1 MREYQCGFG
10 VLRWDEVNDS
20 RWRLRM
26 NLNAHA
32 SPVKIVADGRARSVD
47 FGTVA
52 GTRKSEDLRPT
63 GMQNRSRSAGKRP
76 PASIFGYHTPA
87 SILGYHTPARWKVD
101 GLPSPNTTNQGKMIT
116 HTR

>member
-47 FGTVA
+47 FGSRNEEERRPA
-52 GTRKSEDLRPT
+52 ANRYAEPLSER
-63 GMQNRSRSAGKRP
+63 GKET
-76 PASIFGYHTPA
+76 ASVNF
-87 SILGYHTPARWKVD
+87 
-101 GLPSPNTTNQGKMIT
+101 
-116 HTR
+116 